1 MPNKGGGGRVS
12 TAESSVDELDD
23 ILRSLASRLENP
35 VYPVSEDGDGPNPG
49 EQVLLDV
56 EIGDVRLVAIRRGTP
71 SPISMLSPRER
82 EIARMV
88 ALGYPNKAIASVLDI
103 SSWTVAS
110 HLRRVFMKLQVT
122 SRAAM
127 TTRLYDTG
135 LAALPPIRGELHS
148 APKEPA
154 VHKDPGMPAKAQR
167 VILRRDPECVLRRH
181 NCDAWG
187 SRRPRF
193 LATRGWA
200 AVIPLGSAAPPARGG
215 CHSHRAAGRAW

>member
-1 MPNKGGGGRVS
+1 MPNEGGGHRAS
-12 TAESSVDELDD
+12 TAESLMNDIDD
-23 ILRSLASRLENP
+23 IVRSLVSSLEQSD
-35 VYPVSEDGDGPNPG
+35 YPVSADSDGTSPG

-56 EIGDVRLVAIRRGTP
+56 EIGDVRLVVVRRAAP
-71 SPISMLSPRER
+71 SPMAMLSPRER

-135 LAALPPIRGELHS
+135 LAVVPSALSELNRS
-148 APKEPA
+148 PKTQFAPL
-154 VHKDPGMPAKAQR
+154 Q
-167 VILRRDPECVLRRH
+167 RDPECV
-181 NCDAWG
+181 
-187 SRRPRF
+187 
-193 LATRGWA
+193 
-200 AVIPLGSAAPPARGG
+200 
-215 CHSHRAAGRAW
+215 

>member
-1 MPNKGGGGRVS
+1 MPNEGGGHRAS
-12 TAESSVDELDD
+12 TAESLMNDIDD
-23 ILRSLASRLENP
+23 IVRSLVSSLEQS
-35 VYPVSEDGDGPNPG
+35 VYPASADSDGTSLG

-56 EIGDVRLVAIRRGTP
+56 EIGDVRLVAVRRAAP
-71 SPISMLSPRER
+71 SPMAMLSPRER

-135 LAALPPIRGELHS
+135 LAAVPSALSELNYNPKTQF
-148 APKEPA
+148 APL
-154 VHKDPGMPAKAQR
+154 Q
-167 VILRRDPECVLRRH
+167 RDPECV
-181 NCDAWG
+181 
-187 SRRPRF
+187 
-193 LATRGWA
+193 
-200 AVIPLGSAAPPARGG
+200 
-215 CHSHRAAGRAW
+215 